1 MPRHEDM
8 DYHHT
13 RWHCDDCWDAYV
25 QEKRH
30 RELVEAMERSTGVEK
45 IEVTRQFIPTPNK
58 TKEQQSKG
66 GISLEPRRKDIG

>member
-8 DYHHT
+8 DYPHNPL
-13 RWHCDDCWDAYV
+13 WCDECHAAHIAG
-25 QEKRH
+25 QRH

-45 IEVTRQFIPTPNK
+45 IEVTRQFIPTPKK